1 MGYFE
6 EQFGMHVQSKTKE
19 SQTAVFGD
27 VRISVLTS
35 RLLRVETMNAAKA
48 FCAGRADAYRAHGA
62 GHFPL

>member
-35 RLLRVETMNAAKA
+35 RLLRVETMNAA
-48 FCAGRADAYRAHGA
+48 
-62 GHFPL
+62 

>member
-35 RLLRVETMNAAKA
+35 RLLRVETMNAAKLSA
-48 FCAGRADAYRAHGA
+48 ISRRRRFGIVDYESNRG
-62 GHFPL
+62 

>member
-27 VRISVLTS
+27 VRISVLTMPPTTGGNNECCQGF
-35 RLLRVETMNAAKA
+35 LRS
-48 FCAGRADAYRAHGA
+48 ADAEG
-62 GHFPL
+62 LVS